1 MEPEMVNID
10 NPKQIPIEQFVLPF
24 SGKMSSNNRWAKITM
39 IMPWEEINKLYS
51 KKLCKDFG
59 RLSIKP
65 RVAIG
70 ALIIKQYKQFSDEET
85 IEMIQENPYYQYFLG
100 YTSYTYEPCFDPSLF
115 VYIRRRLGAK
125 LLGQI
130 NEIFVQ
136 RVQEIA
142 EAERSEKDRQPKPRS
157 KDRNKDNPNQGK
169 LILDATVAPSNIKH
183 PTDLDL
189 LNQSRKISE
198 DLIDQLWQAGQY
210 LDKPRTYRQIAR
222 KEYLSIAKRRKK
234 SGKIIHKGIGKQ
246 LSYLRRNLSQIEKVP
261 DTELREILTSKGYN
275 RLLVIQKLVEQ
286 QQEMYQSGEH
296 RVTDRIVSIHQPQ
309 IRPIV
314 RGKARAATEFGAKIS
329 VSVVHGYSFLDHL
342 RWDAY
347 NESQDLIAQVN
358 KYRRRFG
365 HYPEVVIGDGVYGS
379 RENRQYLKEKG
390 IRFSGKPLGRPKKED
405 EDNSVLSRK
414 RHYQE
419 SCERNQVEG
428 KFGEGKRCYGLG
440 LVMAKTAETSESW
453 IAMSILTL
461 NIAKV
466 MRQYFYALINLIK
479 NWIGKNHLRQMSD
492 IKPVIICPVKT

>member
-1 MEPEMVNID
+1 MVNID
-10 NPKQIPIEQFVLPF
+10 NPKQIHIEQFVLPF
-24 SGKMSSNNRWAKITM
+24 SGKMSPNNRWAKLTM
-39 IMPWEEINKLYS
+39 LMPWDEISQLYS

-100 YTSYTYEPCFDPSLF
+100 YTSYTYKPCFDPSLF
-115 VYIRRRLGAK
+115 VYIRRRLGTK
-125 LLGQI
+125 LIGQI

-136 RVQEIA
+136 WVQKMA
-142 EAERSEKDRQPKPRS
+142 ETEQSEKNKRRKPMS

-169 LILDATVAPSNIKH
+169 LILDATVAPSNIKY

-189 LNQSRKISE
+189 LNQSREISE
-198 DLIDQLWQAGQY
+198 ELIDKLWQTGQF
-210 LDKPRTYRQIAR
+210 LKKPRTYRKTAR
-222 KEYLSIAKRRKK
+222 KEFLSISKRRRKT
-234 SGKIIHKGIGKQ
+234 GKIIRKSIGKQ
-246 LSYLRRNLSQIEKVP
+246 LSYLRRNLYQIERMS
-261 DTELREILTSKGYN
+261 DAALREILTLKEYD
-275 RLLVIQKLVEQ
+275 RLTVIRKIFQ
-286 QQEMYQSGEH
+286 QQREMYQSGQH
-296 RVTDRIVSIHQPQ
+296 RINDRIVSIHQPQ

-329 VSVVHGYSFLDHL
+329 LSLVKGFAFLDHL

-347 NESQDLIAQVN
+347 NESLDLIAQVN
-358 KYRRRFG
+358 KYRKRFG
-365 HYPEVVIGDGVYGS
+365 HYPEVVIGDGVYGT
-379 RENRQYLKEKG
+379 RGNRQYLKEKG
-390 IRFSGKPLGRPKKED
+390 IRFSGKPLGRPKKQD
-405 EDNSVLSRK
+405 EETSLFFRK
-414 RHYQE
+414 RRYQE

-440 LVMAKTAETSESW
+440 LVMTRTEKTSESW

-466 MRQYFYALINLIK
+466 MRQYFYAPLNLIT
-479 NWIGKNHLRQMSD
+479 NWIGKKNLRQISD
-492 IKPVIICPVKT
+492 ITSVLKYSF